1 MFQSTPEALK
11 NILSKGFVGTQEE
24 LREKLEGLGLSVNQ
38 STISRALRKL
48 GAIKTTNTSGETVYK
63 LNLFGTTNEPADI
76 LNPEKANLSKLIID
90 IQNNGSLIV
99 MHTTPGSA
107 SLIASILDR
116 KKPAKL
122 LGTLAGDD
130 TIFIAPAA
138 ADKISQTV
146 SEIETL
152 FAT

>member
-11 NILSKGFVGTQEE
+11 NILTTGFVGTQDE
-24 LREKLEGLGLSVNQ
+24 LRSKLESLGLSVNQ

-48 GAIKTTNTSGETVYK
+48 GAIKTSNPQGDSVYK
-63 LNLFGTTNEPADI
+63 LNASSESGPAVL
-76 LNPEKANLSKLIID
+76 LNPNKANFSQMIQD
-90 IQNNGSLIV
+90 IADNGSLIV

-116 KKPAKL
+116 KKPAGL

-130 TIFIAPAA
+130 TIFIAPSASDNIA
-138 ADKISQTV
+138 QTV
-146 SEIETL
+146 TAIKNL
-152 FAT
+152 FST